1 MKRRHHRILVRN
13 ATEYP
18 DAEVKKIVLDTL
30 RGFDCENVEV
40 VVNHRPSP
48 IDDQATGNYR
58 EWWVP
63 RNGENRPVIRISLP
77 RPGIPI
83 HDYEPY
89 TRSREQ
95 GKSFP
100 LPTWQDALV
109 AVAAHE
115 GMHHK
120 QTPRN
125 GYGTMKKRGRFVE
138 VEADLA
144 AYRAVARRAK

>member
-13 ATEYP
+13 KTEYP
-18 DAEVKKIVLDTL
+18 DAEVKELVLETL
-30 RGFDCENVEV
+30 REFECEFLEV
-40 VVNHRPSP
+40 QVYHTH
-48 IDDQATGNYR
+48 DQYVRGNYR
-58 EWWVP
+58 EYWRP
-63 RNGENRPVIRISLP
+63 KRGESRPVATIGIP
-77 RPGIPI
+77 RPGIEI
-83 HDYEPY
+83 ADYLPY
-89 TRSREQ
+89 ERAREQ